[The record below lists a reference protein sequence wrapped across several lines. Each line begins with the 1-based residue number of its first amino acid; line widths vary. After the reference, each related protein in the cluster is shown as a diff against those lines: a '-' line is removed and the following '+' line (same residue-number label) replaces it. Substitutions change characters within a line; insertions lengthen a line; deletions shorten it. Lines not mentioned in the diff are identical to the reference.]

1 MAKKD
6 ELKKEEEVV
15 EAAPASNIIVEDP
28 QVLRPRELP
37 LVIKPASGSWAN
49 AAQEEFARTL
59 NGYAYKNPEKW
70 AEKKDDRKLPNGKV
84 IPGLISQLEN
94 LARDPEGIIKLRGG
108 DTNISF
114 NNKLIKS

>member
-15 EAAPASNIIVEDP
+15 ETAPASNIIVEDP
-28 QVLRPRELP
+28 QVLRPRDLP

-70 AEKKDDRKLPNGKV
+70 AKKKAV
-84 IPGLISQLEN
+84 LIAQLEN
-94 LARDPEGIIKLRGG
+94 LAHDPEGIIKLRGG